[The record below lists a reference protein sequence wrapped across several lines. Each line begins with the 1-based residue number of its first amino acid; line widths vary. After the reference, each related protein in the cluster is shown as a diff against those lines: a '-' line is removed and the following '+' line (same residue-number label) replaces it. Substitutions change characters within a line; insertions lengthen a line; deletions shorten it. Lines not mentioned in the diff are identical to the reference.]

1 MISFRHHLEKAA
13 LLEHPY
19 SLPRPAKSDGVAA
32 SVLIVCASSDS
43 LPNDPQVLVTRRTEN
58 VDTHKGQ
65 MAFPGGRQDPEDSS
79 SVATALRE
87 AHEEVGLAPELV
99 DVVAT
104 LPEMWTVTGFLV
116 TPVLAVLKKPL
127 EQVPLVHQ
135 VSEIDEALW
144 VPYSRLQQTYRRET
158 ISRGAIRYPIDVFLD
173 EPHRIWGVT
182 GALLKNLL
190 ERIERL
196 G

>member
-1 MISFRHHLEKAA
+1 MKSFRENLEKAA
-13 LLEHPY
+13 VLDHPY
-19 SLPRPAKSDGVAA
+19 SLPRPAQSNGVAA
-32 SVLIVCASSDS
+32 SVLMVWASSVS
-43 LPNDPQVLVTRRTEN
+43 SPHDPQVLVTRRTES

-65 MAFPGGRQDPEDSS
+65 MAFPGGRQDPEDPS

-87 AHEEVGLAPELV
+87 AQEEVGLAPELV

-127 EQVPLVHQ
+127 DQVPLVYQ

-144 VPYSRLQQTYRRET
+144 VPYSRLVQTYRRET
-158 ISRGAIRYPIDVFLD
+158 LARGSVRYPIDVFLD

-182 GALLKNLL
+182 GSLLKNLL